1 MEMDKNMPPAEQDMK
16 LKILLSA
23 KQLFAR
29 QGYDC
34 TTVRQICEEAG
45 ANVALVSYYYGGK
58 ENLFYELFNT
68 FFPGISKL
76 EEMAHTLT
84 EPLAGLKTMIMEI
97 IRFRMSEPDLIM
109 LLQHE
114 IFKNTDRI
122 EHIRK
127 SAFPVWK
134 QLRNV
139 LERGK
144 SQGIFHY
151 RSLDNTMFF
160 IMGTILFH
168 KHTEYFKPLLEEDP
182 PTFEDL
188 VRDTQQF
195 VLQGLGVAER

>member
-1 MEMDKNMPPAEQDMK
+1 MPPAEPDMK
-16 LKILLSA
+16 LRILLSA

-68 FFPGISKL
+68 FFPGMSKL
-76 EEMAHTLT
+76 EEMAPLLI
-84 EPLAGLKTMIMEI
+84 EPLFGIKTVVTEV
-97 IRFRMSEPDLIM
+97 IRFRMSDPDMIL
-109 LLQHE
+109 LLQQE
-114 IFKNTDRI
+114 IFKNTHRI

-127 SAFPVWK
+127 SAFPIWK
-134 QLRNV
+134 ELRNV

-144 SQGIFHY
+144 VQGIFHY

-160 IMGTILFH
+160 VMGTILFH
-168 KHTEYFKPLLEEDP
+168 KHNEYFKPLLEEAP
-182 PTFEDL
+182 PTFEEL
-188 VRDTQQF
+188 VQDTQQF
-195 VLQGLGVAER
+195 VLRGLGVVE